1 MGYFMQPLSATPAI
15 PHQSHFWFLTP
26 TENILLPSTQNSVLL
41 LPYPTNYLLPCKKSY
56 SILQKSITVPPPF
69 LVPSPKFV
77 ATPKKCFVT
86 LQFFSCAPTAKNW
99 MPTTLTQMVCCSIP
113 DCPKIICHLSIC
125 AAPLNFLLPSKHF
138 GHSHRYIIMF
148 ATQKFL
154 TVFKNFCYLKCIAS
168 SPI

>member
-41 LPYPTNYLLPCKKSY
+41 LPYLTNYLLPCKKSY
-56 SILQKSITVPPPF
+56 SILQKNIAAPLPIFGALSRFCCYSQKNVLSLSNF
-69 LVPSPKFV
+69 LAAPQLL
-77 ATPKKCFVT
+77 KK
-86 LQFFSCAPTAKNW
+86 W

-138 GHSHRYIIMF
+138 CHPNF
-148 ATQKFL
+148 FL
-154 TVFKNFCYLKCIAS
+154 ELGWLFFGGWDDNIF
-168 SPI
+168 